1 MFNCLSLETY
11 KNHTALNK
19 ITKKYC
25 PLPKNMVNKC
35 KSLYQH
41 VQLNQVVIT
50 LVWIK
55 TTVLPKNYNL
65 HNNLIICSNN
75 IE

>member
-50 LVWIK
+50 LV
-55 TTVLPKNYNL
+55 
-65 HNNLIICSNN
+65 
-75 IE
+75 